1 MSSDERVSHLRQ
13 FTGKAGWLLG
23 GLALA
28 WILFHIVT
36 AGVGT
41 LPNYQQRAVHLGGAL
56 FFVFLLYQGR
66 TYAPRLQLLLI
77 DIPCALACLVFLG
90 YVFVNY
96 DAIVMSNWYINE
108 TLEKAFGVM
117 LFLLLLEAI
126 RRTLGWLFVGL
137 ILFFC
142 AYAYFGPYIPGAL
155 GHRGL
160 TLDRMIYVFYMGNN
174 GILGTL
180 MGISA
185 TVVTLFLILG
195 ALLNASGAGDTFIR
209 IAMRLGG
216 RLRGGAGI
224 VAVIGSAFMGMI
236 NGSTVANVTSTG
248 VLTIP
253 LMRRLGFN
261 RNLAG
266 SIEAVASTGG
276 QIMPPIMGPGAF
288 LMAELLGV
296 AYLDVVKAALV
307 PSILFFVAL
316 LLGVYLMARR
326 YQLEALPVELI
337 PSRREA
343 FEPLAMA
350 ILLVP
355 IGILLFFILQRYTI
369 QTAVFWSLLSIVALM
384 ILTALFRRRPPES
397 AASERARKLAGLGNG
412 EAAESVRGQ
421 ADNTAEERGVGQRF
435 VNVTK
440 ATYQGLYN
448 AAVSVVYI
456 AMIIAAAQVMVSVIN
471 LTGLGVTLSQVILSI
486 GGDYLFVSLMLT
498 MALAIILGMGMPTP
512 AAYAVGAAVLAPPL
526 LNLGFDRL
534 PSHLFLY
541 FFASVSAITPPVA
554 AGIFAAIAISGGT
567 FFGTARYAL
576 ILACSLFIMPFLFIL
591 NPELTLAGD
600 PLSIVVAVLSALVG
614 IGFLSI
620 AAIGHLWGSMSAV
633 SRLLIGG
640 GAIVMVTPGLLVDLV
655 GVVAIMLGLA
665 MHRFRSVRNL
675 SQIKKKR
682 NGHA

>member
-1 MSSDERVSHLRQ
+1 MSSDERSTSLRQ
-13 FTGKAGWLLG
+13 FTGKTGWLIG

-66 TYAPRLQLLLI
+66 SRAPRLQLALI
-77 DIPCALACLVFLG
+77 DIPCALICLALMG

-96 DAIVMSNWYINE
+96 DVIVMSSWYINE
-108 TLEKAFGVM
+108 ALEKTLGVI
-117 LFLLLLEAI
+117 LFVLLLEAI
-126 RRTLGWLFVGL
+126 RRTLGWFFVGL
-137 ILFFC
+137 IIFFC

-160 TLDRMIYVFYMGNN
+160 SLDRMIYVFYMGNN

-195 ALLNASGAGDTFIR
+195 ALLNASGAGDSFIR
-209 IAMRLGG
+209 IAMRIGG
-216 RLRGGAGI
+216 RMRGGAGI

-253 LMRRLGFN
+253 LMRRLGFS
-261 RNLAG
+261 RNQAG

-288 LMAELLGV
+288 LMAELLGI
-296 AYLDVVKAALV
+296 AYLDVAKAALV
-307 PSILFFVAL
+307 PSLLFFFAL

-326 YQLEALPVELI
+326 YQLEALPAELI

-343 FEPLAMA
+343 FEPLAIA
-350 ILLVP
+350 TLLVP
-355 IGILLFFILQRYTI
+355 ISVLLFFILQRYTI
-369 QTAVFWSLLSIVALM
+369 QTAVFWSLLSIVNM
-384 ILTALFRRRPPES
+384 MVLTALFRQSSSES
-397 AASERARKLAGLGNG
+397 AAIERTRKVAGIETGNETPASSEVPHGVANRSTKVTDRLA
-412 EAAESVRGQ
+412 
-421 ADNTAEERGVGQRF
+421 D
-435 VNVTK
+435 VTK
-440 ATYQGLYN
+440 VTYSGLYN
-448 AAVSVVYI
+448 AAVSVTYI
-456 AMIIAAAQVMVSVIN
+456 AMIIAAAQIMVSVIN
-471 LTGLGVTLSQVILSI
+471 LTGVGVMLSQVILSV
-486 GGDYLFVSLMLT
+486 GGDYLLVSLLLT
-498 MALAIILGMGMPTP
+498 MALAVILGMGMPTP
-512 AAYAVGAAVLAPPL
+512 AAYAVAAAVLAPPL

-576 ILACSLFIMPFLFIL
+576 ILACSLYILPFMFIL
-591 NPELTLAGD
+591 NPELTLDGD
-600 PLSIVVAVLSALVG
+600 PLSISLAVFSAIIGIGCLTAAVIGYIGRPISLLLRIVIGFGGVVMVIPGLTWSLLGVIFLLVG
-614 IGFLSI
+614 MALYYFSTLS
-620 AAIGHLWGSMSAV
+620 SV
-633 SRLLIGG
+633 SR
-640 GAIVMVTPGLLVDLV
+640 VEE
-655 GVVAIMLGLA
+655 
-665 MHRFRSVRNL
+665 
-675 SQIKKKR
+675 K
-682 NGHA
+682 